1 MGISSHSCRS
11 FSRELDPFQ
20 SALSLQAHAAMNTLF
35 SSQLHRLPFAS
46 LNLPRTYPVSSSLVH
61 LVAAF
66 LPRNRSMFSVQV
78 APALAIS
85 FFFFS
90 IVFLRTLCVYDNHLQ
105 SSFVLISFAIS
116 SPFPCLQLLTA
127 YEPLLLFSFDF
138 LPTISSF

>member
-1 MGISSHSCRS
+1 MGIFSHSYRS
-11 FSRELDPFQ
+11 FSQELDPFQ
-20 SALSLQAHAAMNTLF
+20 SAQSLQAHGAMNTLF
-35 SSQLHRLPFAS
+35 SSQPHRLPFAS
-46 LNLPRTYPVSSSLVH
+46 LNLPRTYPVFSFLTNLAV
-61 LVAAF
+61 AF
-66 LPRNRSMFSVQV
+66 LPRIRSMFSVQV

-90 IVFLRTLCVYDNHLQ
+90 FVFLRTICVCDNHPQ

-116 SPFPCLQLLTA
+116 WLFPCLQLPKA